1 MSATIRAFLCTACTA
16 PLLLALAVTGPAAG
30 TDATSASEATT
41 AVASLTTEPSGPR
54 DDNGWW

>member
-16 PLLLALAVTGPAAG
+16 PLLLALACAWPAAE
-30 TDATSASEATT
+30 TDATSAPQART
-41 AVASLTTEPSGPR
+41 AVAPLTTEPNGPR